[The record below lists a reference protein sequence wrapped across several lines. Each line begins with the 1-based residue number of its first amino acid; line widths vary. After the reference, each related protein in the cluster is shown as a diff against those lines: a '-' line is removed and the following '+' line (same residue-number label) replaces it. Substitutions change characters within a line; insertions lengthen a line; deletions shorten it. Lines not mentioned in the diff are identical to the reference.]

1 MLSAFASVGA
11 RVFDL
16 SITDL
21 NGAPAKGLQRTHRT

>member
-21 NGAPAKGLQRTHRT
+21 NSAPVKGLQHPD